1 MYSRT
6 VESSVNS
13 KPERV
18 ECMAVSPLNAF
29 VYFFKSYS
37 LDGAYRIR
45 EIFVYNGF
53 ADPTASNICA
63 DWYDWRVDMP
73 IFDAI
78 FTIPWRIAL
87 L

>member
-53 ADPTASNICA
+53 ADSDSFKYLRRLVRLEGGYAH
-63 DWYDWRVDMP
+63 
-73 IFDAI
+73 F
-78 FTIPWRIAL
+78 
-87 L
+87 